1 MLFRSLHPAIANL
14 SPDRL
19 AKGLYWQRSWNVVTG
34 CSHVSPGCD
43 NCWCEREA
51 ARMARH
57 PNPKISGRF
66 DHAIVDGKWSEIVR
80 LNDEALDLPLRTR
93 KPTVFAVWTDL
104 FHPGLDFED
113 IDKVFAVMAL
123 APQHLFLVLTKRP
136 DEMCAYLTQHGGDS
150 AHWADHF
157 ADVAYRVCGHSDNAE
172 CVVANAINGMLARG
186 HNVGWPMRHV
196 ILMTT
201 IENQPWADDRMP
213 HMMELAG
220 MGWQTGVS
228 IEPMLGPVNL
238 DYIYPASS
246 KEPSKTCGTPWGH
259 KISALHGTVSTGPGG
274 PKAGRCEYGRL
285 SWVIVGGESGPHARP
300 MHPNWVRSL
309 RDQCQAAGVPYFMK
323 QWGEWMPKCCVAY
336 YKENGR
342 EYPKSEGRAILNDG
356 RCCLLDPPVNPSESY
371 LKKRGLPLD
380 LESGRSVVA
389 DSKAYADAHKIGLEK
404 LGYQWMYRVGKHAAG
419 RLLDGQTHDAFPEIK
434 A

>member
-1 MLFRSLHPAIANL
+1 MTSRPDLHPAIANL

-19 AKGLYWQRSWNVVTG
+19 AKGLYWEKSWNVVTG

-66 DHAIVDGKWSEIVR
+66 DNSILTIEGKWTGEVL
-80 LNDEALDLPLRTR
+80 LNDAALELPLRTR

-104 FHPGLDFED
+104 FHPGLDVED

-123 APQHLFLVLTKRP
+123 APRHVFLVLTKRP

-172 CVVANAINGMLARG
+172 CVVANAINGWLAKG
-186 HNVGWPMRHV
+186 HNVGWPMRNV

-201 IENQPWADDRMP
+201 VENQPWADDRMP

-220 MGWQTGVS
+220 MGWRTGAS
-228 IEPMLGPVNL
+228 IEPMLGPVDL
-238 DYIYPASS
+238 GSITISDHGEIRKTWDVLRGTSS
-246 KEPSKTCGTPWGH
+246 THHP
-259 KISALHGTVSTGPGG
+259 VFGG
-274 PKAGRCEYGRL
+274 GGVAPGRL

-300 MHPNWVRSL
+300 MHPDWVRSL
-309 RDQCQAAGVPYFMK
+309 RDQCQQTGVPFQFK
-323 QWGEWMPKCCVAY
+323 QWGEWA
-336 YKENGR
+336 
-342 EYPKSEGRAILNDG
+342 
-356 RCCLLDPPVNPSESY
+356 PSENFPSDR
-371 LKKRGLPLD
+371 KFKRWKEFLQGVDEPQPVCTT
-380 LESGRSVVA
+380 G
-389 DSKAYADAHKIGLEK
+389 AHYNANAKRFGEKIAFGPFTLMS
-404 LGYQWMYRVGKHAAG
+404 WAGKHSSG
-419 RLLDGQTHDAFPEIK
+419 RLLDGQTHDAFPEVK
-434 A
+434 G